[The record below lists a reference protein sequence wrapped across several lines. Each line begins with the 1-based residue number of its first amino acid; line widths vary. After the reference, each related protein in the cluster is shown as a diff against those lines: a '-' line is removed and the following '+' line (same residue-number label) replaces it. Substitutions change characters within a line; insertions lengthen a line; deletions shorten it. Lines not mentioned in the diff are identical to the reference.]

1 MYGDVVITGV
11 ADPVHVNRDPDQ
23 EEISI
28 SEIIKGEHLFL

>member
-11 ADPVHVNRDPDQ
+11 ADPEHDYRDPDQ

-28 SEIIKGEHLFL
+28 SGIIKGEHLSL